1 MHFWYIALI
10 GLLLAGCASR
20 QDEGMS
26 AAVVLRDMHR
36 CSRVSPEIDLNN
48 VPSGTTRF
56 DVKLE
61 DVRDA
66 RKMHGGGSWANDGTN
81 IIPEGALTKHYIGA
95 CPPAGTSGSYQYVIN
110 AVGESGQSLAIRV
123 VPFVLE

>member
-1 MHFWYIALI
+1 MHFWYIALA
-10 GLLLAGCASR
+10 GLLLAGCASH
-20 QDEGMS
+20 QDDGMS

-36 CSRVSPEIDLNN
+36 CSRVSPEIDLDN

-66 RKMHGGGSWANDGTN
+66 RKFHGGGSWPNDGSN
-81 IIPEGALTKHYIGA
+81 SIPEGALTKHYIGA
-95 CPPAGTSGSYQYVIN
+95 CPPPGSTGSYQYVIS
-110 AVGESGQSLAIRV
+110 AVDEAGNSLAVRA
-123 VPFVLE
+123 VPFTLE